1 MTMSDFNPVK
11 TPIADYPHPVGTIM
25 RSSMGS
31 LWVVVDR
38 DGLTFRACCLQHEKQ
53 GVASGYWIQSED
65 GRVLD
70 RSEPA
75 PEVDSY
81 DCPNVPG
88 QLFT

>member
-1 MTMSDFNPVK
+1 MTGFNPVK

-25 RSSMGS
+25 RGS
-31 LWVVVDR
+31 TGTTLWVVVDR
-38 DGLTFRACCLQHEKQ
+38 GGMTFRACCLAHEEQ

-75 PEVDSY
+75 PEVDGY
-81 DCPNVPG
+81 ACPNVPG
-88 QLFT
+88 LLLA